1 MAATTKSTP
10 RNPTLTDLLDRIDG
24 KGNLIDIKEVLDTT
38 NEMIADATWVQCNN
52 KFSHK
57 TTVRSGLP
65 SVAWRMLNYGVQPSK
80 SQVKSVFD
88 TCGMLEAFA
97 VVDKKLAEMNGMKE
111 SWRAS
116 EEHPF
121 IEALSNEFQRT
132 LIYGDTKKNPE
143 RFLGLAAR
151 YSTLNTNKAAN
162 AVNVIDAGGTG
173 DDLTSIWL
181 IGWGPDTAHCIYPEG
196 SPCGLQQQ
204 DLGEE
209 AAYDA
214 DGGEYRVLKTH
225 FSWDV
230 GFTLRDWRYVVR
242 IANISKSMLLA
253 EPPLVNG
260 GDTSIKNSSG
270 TALKGHNLYE
280 LLVKAIAQVPSLNG
294 ARFAFYCNR
303 TVETYLRLQRAN
315 IHNVQLTQEEVGGR
329 VVTKFDGIPF
339 RRVDALK
346 FGEAAVTN

>member
-1 MAATTKSTP
+1 MATTKPLP
-10 RNPTLTDLLDRIDG
+10 RNPNLTDLLDRLDAM
-24 KGNLIDIKEVLDTT
+24 GNLIDIREVLDTQ
-38 NEMIADATWVQCNN
+38 NEMIADACWVQCNN

-57 TTVRSGLP
+57 TTVRTGLP

-80 SQVKSVFD
+80 STVASVFD

-97 VVDKKLAEMNGMKE
+97 VVDKKLVEMNGKKE

-121 IEALSNEFQRT
+121 IEAMSNEFQRT
-132 LIYGDTKKNPE
+132 LLYGDTGKNPE
-143 RFLGLAAR
+143 RFLGLAPR
-151 YSTLNTNKAAN
+151 YSTLNPKKAAN

-181 IGWGPDTAHCIYPEG
+181 VGWGPDTAHCIFPEG
-196 SPCGLQQQ
+196 SPCGLKQD

-209 AAYDA
+209 PAYDEK
-214 DGGEYRVLKTH
+214 GGEYRVYKTH

-242 IANISKSMLLA
+242 IANISRSMLLA

-260 GDTSIKNSSG
+260 GETSLKNSSG

-280 LLVKAIAQVPSLNG
+280 LLIKAIAQVPSLSG

-303 TVETYLRLQRAN
+303 TVETYLRLQRTN
-315 IHNVQLTQEEVGGR
+315 IRNVQLTLEEVGGR
-329 VVTKFDGIPF
+329 TVTKFDGIPF
-339 RRVDALK
+339 RRVDALQ
-346 FGEAAVTN
+346 FGETKVTA

>member
-1 MAATTKSTP
+1 MATTKPIP
-10 RNPTLTDLLDRIDG
+10 RNPNLTDMLDRLDAN
-24 KGNLIDIKEVLDTT
+24 GNLLEIREVLDAT
-38 NEMIADATWVQCNN
+38 NEMIPDAVWIECNN

-65 SVAWRMLNYGVQPSK
+65 TVAWRMLNYGVQPSK
-80 SQVKSVFD
+80 STVKSVFD

-97 VVDKKLAEMNGMKE
+97 TVDKKLAEMNGMKE

-121 IEALSNEFQRT
+121 IEAMSKEFQDT
-132 LIYGDTKKNPE
+132 LIWGDTSKNPE
-143 RFLGLAAR
+143 KFLGLAPR
-151 YSTLNTNKAAN
+151 YSTLNPKKAAN

-181 IGWGPDTAHCIYPEG
+181 IGWGKDTAHCIYPEN
-196 SPCGLQQQ
+196 SPCGLKQE

-209 AAYDA
+209 PAYDE

-242 IANISKSMLLA
+242 ICNISKSALTNQ
-253 EPPLVNG
+253 PPINNG
-260 GDTSIKNSSG
+260 DEVTVGGETIK
-270 TALKGHNLYE
+270 AHNLYE
-280 LLVKAIAQVPSLNG
+280 LLVKAVAQIPSLSG

-303 TVETYLRLQRAN
+303 TIETYLRLQRAN
-315 IHNVQLTQEEVGGR
+315 TRNVQLTQEEVGGHI
-329 VVTKFDGIPF
+329 VTKFDGIPF
-339 RRVDALK
+339 RRVDALR
-346 FGEAAVTN
+346 FGETQVV

>member
-1 MAATTKSTP
+1 MMAEIKPMP
-10 RNPTLTDLLDRIDG
+10 RNPNLTDLLDRQD
-24 KGNLIDIKEVLDTT
+24 KNGNLIDIKEVLDLT
-38 NEMIADATWVQCNN
+38 NEMIPDATWVECNN

-65 SVAWRMLNYGVQPSK
+65 TVAWRMLNYGVQPSK

-121 IEALSNEFQRT
+121 IESMSREFQRT
-132 LIYGDTKKNPE
+132 LLYGDTSKNPE
-143 RFLGLAAR
+143 RFLGLTPR
-151 YSTLNTNKAAN
+151 YSTLNTKKAAN

-196 SPCGLQQQ
+196 SPAGLQKV
-204 DLGEE
+204 DIGEE
-209 AAYDA
+209 AAYDET
-214 DGGEYRVLKTH
+214 GGEYRVLKTH

-242 IANISKSMLLA
+242 IANISKSMLLSQ
-253 EPPLVNG
+253 PPINNG
-260 GDTSIKNSSG
+260 DSVTVGGKEVP
-270 TALKGHNLYE
+270 GHNLYE
-280 LLVKAIAQVPSLNG
+280 LLVKAVVQVPSLSG

-303 TVETYLRLQRAN
+303 TVETYLRLQRTN

-329 VVTKFDGIPF
+329 TVTKFDGIPF
-339 RRVDALK
+339 RRVDALE
-346 FGEAAVTN
+346 FGEAQVTN

>member
-1 MAATTKSTP
+1 MAAITKPLP
-10 RNPTLTDLLDRIDG
+10 RNPNLTDLLDRLDG
-24 KGNLIDIKEVLDTT
+24 KGQLLDIREVLDTQ
-38 NEMIADATWVQCNN
+38 NEMIQDAVWVECNN

-97 VVDKKLAEMNGMKE
+97 VIDKKLAEMNGMKE

-121 IEALSNEFQRT
+121 IEAMSNEFQRT
-132 LIYGDTKKNPE
+132 LIWGDTGKNPE
-143 RFLGLAAR
+143 RFLGLAPR
-151 YSTLNTNKAAN
+151 YSTLNPKKAAN

-181 IGWGPDTAHCIYPEG
+181 IGWGKDTAHCIYPEG
-196 SPCGLQQQ
+196 SMCGLQQR

-209 AAYDA
+209 PAVDPE
-214 DGGEYRVLKTH
+214 GGEYRVLKTH

-242 IANISKSMLLA
+242 IANISKAMLLA

-260 GDTSIKNSSG
+260 GETSIKDSSG
-270 TALKGHNLYE
+270 AAVKGHNLYE
-280 LLVKAIAQVPSLNG
+280 LLVKALAQVPSLSG

-303 TVETYLRLQRAN
+303 TIETYLRLQRAN
-315 IHNVQLTQEEVGGR
+315 ARNVQLTQEEVGGR
-329 VVTKFDGIPF
+329 IVTKFDGIPF
-339 RRVDALK
+339 RRVDALE
-346 FGEAAVTN
+346 FGETKIAA